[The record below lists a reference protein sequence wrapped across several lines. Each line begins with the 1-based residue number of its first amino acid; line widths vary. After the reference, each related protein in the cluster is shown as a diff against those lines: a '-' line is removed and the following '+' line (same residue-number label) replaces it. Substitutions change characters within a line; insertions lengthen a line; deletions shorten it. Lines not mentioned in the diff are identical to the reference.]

1 VKLSPQSLAAPAP
14 GVLPPSSAPRKGPIV
29 ATAAMVVIVAMANY
43 LTQWEINQWLT
54 YGTPVI
60 ALTFLVNELTNQFY
74 GARVARRVV
83 LVGFCMALVAS
94 AILAPLRIACASA
107 TAFLVSQ
114 LMDIAIFSRLR
125 RGSWWLAP
133 FASSLSASVLDTVV
147 FFGLAFVG
155 TDHNWVPLAAGDFTT
170 KLVVDLAMLA
180 PFRMAI
186 RSRAARAAAAAT
198 V

>member
-1 VKLSPQSLAAPAP
+1 
-14 GVLPPSSAPRKGPIV
+14 
-29 ATAAMVVIVAMANY
+29 MVVIVAMANY

-60 ALTFLVNELTNQFY
+60 ALTFLVNEFY
-74 GARVARRVV
+74 GARVARRVAP
-83 LVGFCMALVAS
+83 VGFCMALVAS

-107 TAFLVSQ
+107 SAFLVSQ

-170 KLVVDLAMLA
+170 KLLVDLAMLA

-186 RSRAARAAAAAT
+186 RSRAARAAAAAPL
-198 V
+198 

>member
-1 VKLSPQSLAAPAP
+1 MNDALPSSS
-14 GVLPPSSAPRKGPIV
+14 LPPVASRPRAPRGGPIV
-29 ATAAMVVIVAMANY
+29 ATCAMVVIVAMANY

-74 GARVARRVV
+74 GARIARKVV

-107 TAFLVSQ
+107 SAFLVSQ
-114 LMDIAIFSRLR
+114 LMDIQVFSRLR
-125 RGSWWLAP
+125 KGSCGWHP
-133 FASSLSASVLDTVV
+133 SPRPSPPRCSTPSSS
-147 FFGLAFVG
+147 GLAFVG
-155 TDHNWVPLAAGDFTT
+155 TAHNWVPLAAGDFTT

-180 PFRMAI
+180 PFRFAI
-186 RSRAARAAAAAT
+186 RARSARLAAAQT
-198 V
+198 